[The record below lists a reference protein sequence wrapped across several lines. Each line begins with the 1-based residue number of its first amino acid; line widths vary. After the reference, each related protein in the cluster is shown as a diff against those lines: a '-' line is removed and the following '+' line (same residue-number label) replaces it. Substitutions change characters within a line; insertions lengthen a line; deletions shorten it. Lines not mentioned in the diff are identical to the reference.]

1 MKFIVN
7 TNQLL
12 HKLQSVSGTIVSKP
26 VIPILDHFLFDITDK
41 KLTITCTDLE
51 TTMSTTMDVQSEEN
65 VRIAVPSKMCMDTLK
80 ALPNQPVTF
89 TISLEKNAIELKSE
103 FGRYKLIGQNADD
116 FPKIP
121 ESNADNS
128 FNISSEVLSSSIAQT
143 IFSSGND
150 ELRLSL
156 TGVYVQ
162 LFKNNAVFVATDANR
177 LVKVERNDVNPG
189 VETNFILPKKALNL
203 LKSNLPQDD
212 TSTQVDFNESN
223 AFFSFGDIKLI
234 CRLIDER
241 YPDYQAVI
249 PQENPNKLTI
259 DRNEIL
265 NSVKRISIFGNKTTN
280 QINIKITGSEL
291 TIHAE
296 DLDLSNEA
304 VERLG
309 CDYAGEDMEIGF
321 NSRLLIEMLQNINTP
336 EIIIELSSPSRAGI
350 ILPSKNVENENLL
363 MLLMPMM
370 IAGNS

>member
-12 HKLQSVSGTIVSKP
+12 NKLQSVSGTIVSKP

-41 KLTITCTDLE
+41 KLTITGTDLE
-51 TTMSTTMDVQSEEN
+51 TTMSTTMEVKSDEN

-80 ALPNQPVTF
+80 ELPNQPVTF
-89 TISLEKNAIELKSE
+89 TISTEKNTIELKSE
-103 FGRYKLIGQNADD
+103 FGRYKLVGQNADD

-121 ESNADNS
+121 ESNAENS
-128 FNISSEVLSSSIAQT
+128 FSIPSGVLSSSIAQT

-162 LFKNNAVFVATDANR
+162 LYRDNAVFVATDANR
-177 LVKVERNDVNPG
+177 LVKVERVDVKPG
-189 VETNFILPKKALNL
+189 LETSFILPKKALNL

-212 TSTQVDFNESN
+212 SATQVDFNESN
-223 AFFSFGDIKLI
+223 AFFTFGDVSLI

-249 PQENPNKLTI
+249 PEENPNKLTI
-259 DRNEIL
+259 NRTEFL
-265 NSVKRISIFGNKTTN
+265 NSIKRSSIYGNKTTN
-280 QINIKITGSEL
+280 QVNIKITGSEL

-296 DLDLSNEA
+296 DIDLSNEA

-309 CDYAGEDMEIGF
+309 CDYTGEDMEIGF
-321 NSRLLIEMLQNINTP
+321 NSRLLIEMLQNLSTP
-336 EIIIELSSPSRAGI
+336 DIIIELSSPSRAGI
-350 ILPSKNVENENLL
+350 ILPSENVENENLL

-370 IAGNS
+370 IAANA